1 MTEILVDAD
10 ACPVKDEIYRVAE
23 RYGLAVKLV
32 ANAFMRVPREPWIS
46 LEVVSDHFDAA
57 DDRIVELVTAQSIVI
72 TSDILLADRCLKAHV
87 GAVIAPNGKLFT
99 ADTIGG
105 AIATRAIMADIRGS
119 GDQVGGGPAPFQKRD
134 RSRFLSELD
143 TVVNQLK
150 R

>member
-23 RYGLAVKLV
+23 RYGLNVKLV
-32 ANAFMRVPREPWIS
+32 ANAFMRIPREPWVA

-72 TSDILLADRCLKAHV
+72 TADILLADRCLKAEA
-87 GAVIAPNGKLFT
+87 GAVLAPNGKPFT

-105 AIATRAIMADIRGS
+105 AIATRAIMADLRGS
-119 GDQVGGGPAPFQKRD
+119 GDQVGGGPPPFQKKD

-143 TVVNQLK
+143 RAVNRLK